1 MNGRADGEETNGAK
15 GEAVSIPPEPHPR
28 PGITESRSIGHAPVT
43 GPHLAEVIEADT
55 LHFEAECSR
64 LYGAPAFGSF
74 VRVEASSVTAG
85 SGEQADSR
93 WPTAVFGV
101 VSRIATAATD
111 PGRRTQAL
119 HLPPERLAERM
130 PQLQLV
136 LRTCFTAIVVGYEE
150 DGDIRPYL
158 PPRPPEIHRFVYACT
173 PPEVE
178 QLTREP
184 DFLRVLA
191 AAPEAPVEDV
201 LAAAILSA
209 ATVRGSG
216 APAQA
221 FIIQCGKAAASLFR
235 REPDRF
241 QSIMRRLH
249 AAQRCAAGAL
259 WVQPLMG

>member
-1 MNGRADGEETNGAK
+1 MNWRGYGEET
-15 GEAVSIPPEPHPR
+15 
-28 PGITESRSIGHAPVT
+28 
-43 GPHLAEVIEADT
+43 LAEVIEADT
-55 LHFEAECSR
+55 LRFEAECSR

-74 VRVEASSVTAG
+74 VRVEGGSASLGGV
-85 SGEQADSR
+85 EQAASR
-93 WPTAVFGV
+93 RPTAVFGV

-136 LRTCFTAIVVGYEE
+136 LRTCFTAIVVGYE
-150 DGDIRPYL
+150 DGGDIRPYL
-158 PPRPPEIHRFVYACT
+158 PPRPPEIHRFVHDCSPT
-173 PPEVE
+173 EVE
-178 QLTREP
+178 QLTWEP

-191 AAPEAPVEDV
+191 AAPEAPIEDV
-201 LAAAILSA
+201 LAAAILTA
-209 ATVRGSG
+209 ATVRGAG

-221 FIIQCGKAAASLFR
+221 FIIQCGKAVASLFR

-249 AAQRCAAGAL
+249 AAQRCAASAP
-259 WVQPLMG
+259 WEQPLMG